1 MASEI
6 IAYCRAGFEAD
17 TAEELISLASEQGIY
32 GYPQF
37 VAGQGYVLINLYE
50 DTGSAALL
58 AQLPVNTTVFA
69 RQLVQ
74 GVDVIE
80 FVDKTNRVA
89 EVALAL
95 MQREIRSLG
104 NLWVEFPDTDA
115 GKQLAKFCRK
125 FAVPLRKALRTEG
138 LLSEKETPTL
148 PCLHLFFTD
157 FDRCRVG
164 LSLPH
169 QHAPFENGLCRLKFP
184 VAAPSRSTLKLEEAL
199 VSMVNTS
206 EAQVLCPSGAT
217 AVDLGACPGGW
228 TYQLVKRGMRVE
240 AVDNG
245 AIDPAL
251 MDTGLVTHYRADGF
265 TFQPKAGRVHLLVCD
280 MIEQP
285 LRVAKLMGEW
295 LRKGWT
301 QHAVF
306 NLKLPMKKR
315 FSCVQEALQLLHMQL
330 EQTDKAFSVRCRHLY
345 HNRDEVTVVVM
356 AHKR

>member
-1 MASEI
+1 MASNV

-17 TAEELISLASEQGIY
+17 TAEELISLASAQGIY

-37 VAGQGYVLINLYE
+37 VAGQGYVLVNLYE
-50 DTGSAALL
+50 ETGAATLL
-58 AQLPVNTTVFA
+58 SQNPVSDTVFA
-69 RQLVQ
+69 RQLIQ
-74 GVDVIE
+74 RIDDIE

-89 EVALAL
+89 EIELAL
-95 MQREIRSLG
+95 MQRDMGSFG
-104 NLWVEFPDTDA
+104 AVWVEFPDTDA

-125 FAVPLRKALRTEG
+125 FAVPLRRALRSAG
-138 LLSEKETPTL
+138 RLSEVETAHL
-148 PCLHLFFTD
+148 PCLHVFFTD
-157 FDRCRVG
+157 FDRCTLG
-164 LSLPH
+164 LSQPQ
-169 QHAPFENGLCRLKFP
+169 QHAPYENGLCRLKFP

-199 VSMVNTS
+199 VSMVNAS

-245 AIDPAL
+245 AIDQAL

-330 EQTDKAFSVRCRHLY
+330 EQTDKVFSVRCRHLY
-345 HNRDEVTVVVM
+345 HNRDEVTVVVL
-356 AHKR
+356 ARKR